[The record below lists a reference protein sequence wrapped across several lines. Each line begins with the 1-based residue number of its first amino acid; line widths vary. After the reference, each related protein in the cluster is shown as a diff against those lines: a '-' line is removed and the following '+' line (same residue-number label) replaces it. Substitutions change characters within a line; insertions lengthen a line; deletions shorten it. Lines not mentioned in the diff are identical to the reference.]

1 MAWRPQQPGQFGA
14 RPPIPQVQMRP
25 GGIAPSTV
33 NWAQQMRQQA
43 QGLAGAASA
52 AMQPQQHRGALPTG
66 CLAAGKGGA
75 GQAGA
80 AQGGLDT
87 YVVATS
93 GTDGEEVV
101 VKTLIGEY
109 YESGNNHGRKVF
121 KKVLETA
128 QNETVDVFMYY
139 WDQRDGPAFEGW
151 WFGNKVGGTQV
162 WSHNASSGMAP
173 PIGGWK
179 IPWDGAIRTT
189 LTVVNKAVKA
199 ATAAVSTQNAAQS
212 AVKAASA
219 EIVTVSNA
227 AKTALEQAK
236 LAAGDYLS
244 MEGLRKSETL
254 LQPQLTALAES
265 MKKLTEAQKGSTP
278 DALRQVTQLRSAL
291 QTLMSGINV
300 ELGKVRS
307 SKGKAEQ
314 AEKNKAADDRDL
326 AVFMEI
332 LPEATSK
339 ANAAE
344 DAVEKAVI
352 TSEMIAA
359 GGEDLE
365 EVKQAVAATEAAMQE
380 AQKAMGEAR
389 IFLNAKQAAARRFE
403 SEKIKAKAATDL
415 GQLQAALQEAQNKLN
430 PLKNVR
436 QEFVQRTAAQKI
448 VQEILEKLSPAEVDV
463 DRAEEATATMRGEGG
478 ANKEAMQQAM
488 SAVTKAGD
496 HISQVI
502 RFIDSKKKTAVG
514 KARDELM
521 KMEDRARSSQTRL
534 AEMKAAQKEATERL
548 GLEGLLKEASEKLQ
562 TVAQAVAKAADAEAP
577 WLMGVEELPV
587 EESVA
592 AIKAC
597 ETAATAANTSA
608 SIARMFIATKLVEAK
623 RFTPEL
629 STEATG
635 KLKAFQTELE
645 TQTKKLTELKKNTA
659 GRKSS
664 MFMREAEHEVN
675 KAEELAAKVAE
686 AGKVLQDDE
695 KLAELSSADIKNA
708 AEETVKAE
716 QTASKQ
722 LAETRKFLTARQIEA
737 KGKDVGSEVSSEL
750 IKYET
755 RLRNAQT
762 EIAKYKKCASTVDQR
777 LAAKKTVED
786 AQAKIDVVSS
796 KLQKLKEM
804 SEALTN
810 PPEKTEESA
819 ETKDGEEKAAK
830 ESEEKALQ
838 KSVRAAEQCAADAQA
853 SLKAAGRFLE
863 MQLRTQS
870 AAAKEI
876 EKLKPQ
882 IDELQEQLDA
892 SVAAMRE
899 RSEKAVLDAIRSET
913 EGRVKEVEES
923 IRKLTEAEKPFLS
936 EEPVASDQLSGAL
949 SALEAA
955 VSSANSTVSG
965 AKTLVGVKKLA
976 ARRLSEASK
985 KQAEDQLKEVA
996 ERLEEQAKVLTETK
1010 KNMNDRK
1017 MEVVKREVVSKV
1029 EEAEKKV
1036 EEAEQAT
1043 SALTSIGK
1051 KPAEGGGDGK
1061 EDEVAAPPP
1070 ADEMKAACEKAG
1082 SAQQEARTVVTAT
1095 QKLLLARQKDAKVAT
1110 TGSALV
1116 AEITALLDRLAKLTS
1131 TLDKQKVALRD
1142 QEHRFVAQRLH
1153 KDATE
1158 KIGDLEK
1165 KLAAVMEMA
1174 SPMTSEEEGMSSV
1187 VFLGYAVDRLKA
1199 GLKADSKTPKE
1210 LFTELCAGKAGVT
1223 EDAFIKK
1230 MKALEEKAPEDMT
1243 LSEEQLKAAFKRLAG
1258 KEAEEVPEQK
1268 FLNEFTSK
1276 YMCAGAVTMTDGMVI
1291 KGGKTVRKV
1300 DVNEVLEA
1308 LGEPTKEESLGLMR
1322 VHVKAEK
1329 DGKSGYV
1336 TVAGN
1341 QGSVYLEAYTPRAAL
1356 QKSVEQAVKELMDA
1370 AKEATKY
1377 LDTKAEELKAVRSGP
1392 LSETKAEL
1400 QKMKPRVTKVQA
1412 SYTDLKKKVAQADK
1426 KLSQVMEEEKQKRIE
1441 AADKKA
1447 AAAMLEEVMQAISS
1461 AEETVGKVMTA
1472 AETLISSK
1480 GGDLENSPLP
1490 AIETAEKDLLSS
1502 QETLETVMG
1511 KVKAKMEEM
1520 KGQPPTKGPY
1530 AEAKNSLV
1538 KLKVKVG
1545 AMESKCKKL
1554 VTGLKTTRSE
1564 LSRAAEEAV
1573 LKAFRAHCTKAGVK
1587 PDDLYKELAAGA
1599 DAIPAT
1605 ALREYFGKMPD
1616 SGLKA
1621 SQLDM
1626 AMGRFSAGLTKLS
1639 LLELL
1644 QEFQKC
1650 IKEIAMTT
1658 SLEVKDGKTI
1668 RKLAKDDVLE
1678 VLEVGTTGDA
1688 TGLRRF
1694 RCRAIAD
1701 GKEGWVSYQGNQ
1713 GTTYLEKTAK
1723 PFYLCEVESELHSA
1737 FESSS
1742 SEVCKVKVGEVLEMI
1757 EGPRKEEPPETT
1769 RLKGKATKDG
1779 KIGFVT
1785 LKDMA
1790 GNDNFTLAKLLV
1802 CKQSIAITTTFDIAA
1817 GKALRKLEVG
1827 EALEVLEGP
1836 NEDSVRSLSR
1846 VRVLAKKD
1854 GKEGWVT
1861 VQGNQGTAYA
1871 EQSDKHYLCAKAV
1884 PLESKMAT
1892 GSSLVRQIEVGEAF
1906 EALDEP
1912 KIEKRDGILRVRGR
1926 NLRDNSE
1933 GWFTVTGRNFTPWS
1947 PTYKCM
1953 QGTVLN
1959 DSLEIKEAKSVR
1971 KLEAGEVLE
1980 ALQSPVLEPAA
1991 GLLRV
1996 RVRAKKDNACGFAT
2010 VRGNQ
2015 GTVMLKPVLGSETAE
2030 ERKEAATAEKPRS
2043 NSSTSSSVPAPAKPP
2058 SRPPAKPPAKAPV
2071 KK

>member
-1 MAWRPQQPGQFGA
+1 MAWRPQGAWAQQP
-14 RPPIPQVQMRP
+14 RPGMVPQVQVRP
-25 GGIAPSTV
+25 GGITNTAV
-33 NWAQQMRQQA
+33 NWAQQMRQQ
-43 QGLAGAASA
+43 QQQVLAGAAAQQQQKGA
-52 AMQPQQHRGALPTG
+52 A
-66 CLAAGKGGA
+66 LAAGKGG
-75 GQAGA
+75 QAA
-80 AQGGLDT
+80 AQGPET
-87 YVVATS
+87 YVVSTS

-101 VKTLIGEY
+101 VKTLVGEY
-109 YESGNNHGRKVF
+109 NESGNNHGRKVF

-128 QNETVDVFMYY
+128 TAETVDVFMYY
-139 WDQRDGPAFEGW
+139 WDQRDGAAFEGW

-173 PIGGWK
+173 PTSGWK
-179 IPWDGAIRTT
+179 IPWDGAVRST
-189 LTVVNKAVKA
+189 LSVVNKANSAKSPAQSPAQSALKA
-199 ATAAVSTQNAAQS
+199 ATSDIVAVSNS
-212 AVKAASA
+212 
-219 EIVTVSNA
+219 

-244 MEGLRKSETL
+244 MEGLKKAESL
-254 LQPQLTALAES
+254 LLPQLTALGES
-265 MKKLTEAQKGSTP
+265 MKKLTEAGRGSSP
-278 DALRQVTQLRSAL
+278 EALRQATQLRSAL

-300 ELGKVRS
+300 ELGKVRA

-326 AVFMEI
+326 AAFMEI
-332 LPEATSK
+332 LPEATQK

-359 GGEDLE
+359 GGEDLDE
-365 EVKQAVAATEAAMQE
+365 IKAAVAATEQSMQE

-389 IFLNAKQAAARRFE
+389 IFLNAKQASARRFE

-415 GQLQAALQEAQNKLN
+415 GQLQAQLQEAQNKLN

-436 QEFVQRTAAQKI
+436 QDFNQRVLAQKI

-463 DRAEEATATMRGEGG
+463 DRAEEATAAMKAESGNQEL
-478 ANKEAMQQAM
+478 MQQATT
-488 SAVTKAGD
+488 AVTKAGD
-496 HISQVI
+496 HIAQVL
-502 RFIDSKKKTAVG
+502 RFIESKKKTAVG
-514 KARDELM
+514 KAKDELM
-521 KMEDRARSSQTRL
+521 KMEDRAKSSQTRL
-534 AEMKAAQKEATERL
+534 AEMKNSQKEATERL
-548 GLEGLLKEASEKLQ
+548 GLESLLKDASDKLQ

-577 WLMGVEELPV
+577 WLMGVEELPL

-592 AIKAC
+592 AIKGC
-597 ETAATAANTSA
+597 ETAATAANTAA

-623 RFTPEL
+623 RFTAEL
-629 STEATG
+629 STEAQG
-635 KLKAFQTELE
+635 KLKTFQTELE
-645 TQTKKLTELKKNTA
+645 AHTKKLTELKKNTA

-675 KAEELAAKVAE
+675 KAEELAAQVAK
-686 AGKVLQDDE
+686 AASALQDDE
-695 KLAELSSADIKNA
+695 KLAELTSADIKAA

-716 QTASKQ
+716 QIASKQ

-750 IKYET
+750 ITYEK

-777 LAAKKTVED
+777 LAAKKSVED
-786 AQAKIDVVSS
+786 AQAKIDVVST

-810 PPEKTEESA
+810 PPEKTEENA
-819 ETKDGEEKAAK
+819 EAKDGEEKASK
-830 ESEEKALQ
+830 ESDEKVLQ
-838 KSVRAAEQCAADAQA
+838 KSMRAAEQCAADAQA

-870 AAAKEI
+870 AAAKEL
-876 EKLKPQ
+876 EKLKPK

-892 SVAAMRE
+892 SVASMRE
-899 RSEKAVLDAIRSET
+899 RSEKAVLDAIRTET

-923 IRKLTEAEKPFLS
+923 IRKLTEAEKPFLPDA
-936 EEPVASDQLSGAL
+936 EEPVAADKLSEAL

-955 VSSANSTVSG
+955 VGTANSAVSG

-976 ARRLSEASK
+976 ARRLAEASK
-985 KQAEDQLKEVA
+985 KQAEDQLKEVT
-996 ERLEEQAKVLTETK
+996 ERLEEQAKVLAETK

-1017 MEVVKREVVSKV
+1017 MEVVKKEVISKV

-1043 SALTSIGK
+1043 AALTNFG
-1051 KPAEGGGDGK
+1051 KPAESSEGGESDKK
-1061 EDEVAAPPP
+1061 EGEVAAPPP

-1082 SAQQEARTVVTAT
+1082 AAQQEAKSVVTAS
-1095 QKLLLARQKDAKVAT
+1095 QKLLLARQKDAKVASA
-1110 TGSALV
+1110 GSVLV
-1116 AEITALLDRLAKLTS
+1116 AEITTLLDRLAKLVS
-1131 TLDKQKVALRD
+1131 ALDKQKVTLRD

-1158 KIGDLEK
+1158 KIGDLDK
-1165 KLAAVMEMA
+1165 KLAAVTELA
-1174 SPMTSEEEGMSSV
+1174 SPLTSDEEGMYAV
-1187 VFLGYAVDRLKA
+1187 VFLGYTIDRLKA
-1199 GLKADSKTPKE
+1199 SLKADSKTPKE

-1223 EDAFIKK
+1223 KDAFIQK
-1230 MKALEEKAPEDMT
+1230 MKALEEKAPEEMT
-1243 LSEEQLKAAFKRLAG
+1243 LSEEQLNAAFKRLAG
-1258 KEAEEVPEQK
+1258 KEADEVPEQK
-1268 FLNEFTSK
+1268 FLNEFTTR
-1276 YMCAGAVTMTDGMVI
+1276 YLCAGAVTMTDGMVI

-1300 DVNEVLEA
+1300 EPNEVLEG
-1308 LGEPTKEESLGLMR
+1308 LGEPAKEEALGLMR
-1322 VHVKAEK
+1322 VQVKAEK
-1329 DGKSGYV
+1329 DGKQGYV

-1341 QGSVYLEAYTPRAAL
+1341 QGSVYLEVYTPYKAL
-1356 QKSVEQAVKELMDA
+1356 QKGVDQAVKELMEA
-1370 AKEATKY
+1370 SKEAIKY
-1377 LDTKAEELKAVRSGP
+1377 LDTKAEELKAVRTGP
-1392 LSETKAEL
+1392 LAETKAEL
-1400 QKMKPRVTKVQA
+1400 LKLKPQVAKVQA
-1412 SYTDLKKKVAQADK
+1412 SYTDLKKKVSQADK
-1426 KLSQVMEEEKQKRIE
+1426 KLSQVMEEEKKKRIE

-1447 AAAMLEEVMQAISS
+1447 AAALVEEVVQAVNS
-1461 AEETVGKVMTA
+1461 AEESTSKVLTG
-1472 AETLISSK
+1472 AESLIASL
-1480 GGDLENSPLP
+1480 GGDQDSPL
-1490 AIETAEKDLLSS
+1490 AAMDTSEKDLVSA
-1502 QETLETVMG
+1502 QETLETAMG
-1511 KVKAKMEEM
+1511 KIKSKMEEM
-1520 KGQPPTKGPY
+1520 KGQPPKGPF

-1554 VTGLKTTRSE
+1554 VTGLKTARSDLTRKSE
-1564 LSRAAEEAV
+1564 GAV
-1573 LKAFRAHCTKAGVK
+1573 LKAFRTHAQEKAVK
-1587 PDDLYKELAAGA
+1587 PDDLYKELASGA
-1599 DAIPAT
+1599 DAIPAA
-1605 ALREYFGKMPD
+1605 ALREYFDKMPD

-1626 AMGRFSAGLTKLS
+1626 AMGRFAAGLTKLS

-1650 IKEIAMTT
+1650 IRETSMTT

-1668 RKLAKDDVLE
+1668 RKLAKDELLE
-1678 VLEVGTTGDA
+1678 VLEVGKTVDA
-1688 TGLRRF
+1688 TSLRRC
-1694 RCRAIAD
+1694 RCRALQD
-1701 GKEGWVSYQGNQ
+1701 GKEGWVTFQGNQ
-1713 GTTYLEKTAK
+1713 GTTYLEKIGK
-1723 PFYLCEVESELHSA
+1723 PFYCCEADSELHSA

-1742 SEVCKVKVGEVLEMI
+1742 SEVCKVKPGEVLELI

-1779 KIGFVT
+1779 KTGFVT

-1802 CKQSIAITTTFDIAA
+1802 CKHSIAITNTFDIAA

-1871 EQSDKHYLCAKAV
+1871 EPSDKHYVCGKAV
-1884 PLESKMAT
+1884 PLESKLAT
-1892 GSSLVRQIEVGEAF
+1892 GSALVRQIEVGEAF
-1906 EALDEP
+1906 EALDAP
-1912 KIEKRDGILRVRGR
+1912 KTEKRDAILRVRGR
-1926 NLRDNSE
+1926 DPTDNRE
-1933 GWFTVTGRNFTPWS
+1933 GWFTITGRNFSQWS
-1947 PTYKCM
+1947 PTYKCI

-1959 DSLEIKEAKSVR
+1959 DCLEIKEAKSVR

-1980 ALQSPVLEPAA
+1980 ALHSPVLEPAA

-1996 RVRAKKDNACGFAT
+1996 RVRAKKDNACGWAT

-2015 GTVMLKPVLGSETAE
+2015 GTVILKPVLGSEP
-2030 ERKEAATAEKPRS
+2030 ERAPASKEAAAEKPKSSSTSSASAPAKAAAEKPRS
-2043 NSSTSSSVPAPAKPP
+2043 GSTSSVPAPAK
-2058 SRPPAKPPAKAPV
+2058 APV